1 MIGSG
6 LISPAAI
13 RLTDTTVCCMA
24 FKPHTHAVHISMFEL
39 SLSIMESAK
48 SAPSP
53 LMRTISE
60 H

>member
-1 MIGSG
+1 MIWSG

-13 RLTDTTVCCMA
+13 RLRAASVCYMA
-24 FKPHTHAVHISMFEL
+24 FKPHTHAVHIYMFEL

-48 SAPSP
+48 SAPSL
-53 LMRTISE
+53 LMSAISG